1 MRKMKKTNPIVIK
14 VWNQI
19 MNKAHKEK
27 VPIYS
32 IGTFSNSFL
41 AETTASDND

>member
-1 MRKMKKTNPIVIK
+1 
-14 VWNQI
+14 

-27 VPIYS
+27 VPIY

-41 AETTASDND
+41 AETTTSDND